1 MEILC
6 HGSYN
11 LFLEHFTGTAEERGL
26 RKWRDLDTSS
36 SEKASG
42 VDVYSIDFIQK
53 YIDKIA
59 IFKYIP
65 FCPSFRLSENKPSDI
80 HDHKTKRASQCFN
93 LDTGM
98 AENTYL

>member
-1 MEILC
+1 M
-6 HGSYN
+6 
-11 LFLEHFTGTAEERGL
+11 
-26 RKWRDLDTSS
+26 RKWRDLDASS
-36 SEKASG
+36 SEKATG

-59 IFKYIP
+59 IFRYIP

-80 HDHKTKRASQCFN
+80 HDHKTKIASQCFN
-93 LDTGM
+93 LETGM